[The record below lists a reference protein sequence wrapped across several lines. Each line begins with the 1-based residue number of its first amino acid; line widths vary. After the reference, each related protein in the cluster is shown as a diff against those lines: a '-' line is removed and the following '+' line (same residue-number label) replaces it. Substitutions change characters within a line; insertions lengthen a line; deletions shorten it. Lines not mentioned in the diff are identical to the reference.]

1 MKAMRRMLAAAVGM
15 LAVGTVAACSEG
27 ITASPS
33 LSDYWARGSYY
44 LFTVNGSS
52 LPYTMRDDASGRV
65 LLTAGRLDCERTT
78 FSQVLH
84 FSDVGPTGLA
94 TPRQTTTQGT
104 MTVTGSRVVF
114 RPSTGGEFEGTVS
127 GNRIEYTI
135 QGNMGPLTFVF
146 LKDY

>member
-1 MKAMRRMLAAAVGM
+1 MKAMRRMLAAALGM
-15 LAVGTVAACSEG
+15 MAVGTGCSDGSSVTSPAA
-27 ITASPS
+27 PN
-33 LSDYWARGSYY
+33 YWAGGSYY

-65 LLTAGRLDCERTT
+65 LLTGGQIVCGRTT

-94 TPRQTTTQGT
+94 TARQTTTQGT
-104 MTVTGSRVVF
+104 MTVTGSRIVF
-114 RPSTGGEFEGTVS
+114 RPSTGGEFEGTVT